1 MALLRRFAFALI
13 IILGA
18 RAAGRAR
25 PRRAASWSTARRS
38 RLEEIAY
45 YGVELPPGRYW
56 YDGVSGLWGVEGGP
70 SMDQTAAGL
79 PLGGPLQPDASMSDT
94 GVFINGREIHADEVA
109 ELLRMFG
116 EVPPG
121 RYWLGADLVGGLEGE
136 TASFDLNAAG
146 AAASGEPAGPGPGLF
161 RGQRDGL
168 LRQQRLP
175 LRSARRDRRHEQ
187 LRARLRRPVNLR
199 CARRRAGGW

>member
-1 MALLRRFAFALI
+1 MALLRRFAFALLV
-13 IILGA
+13 ILGLA
-18 RAAGRAR
+18 PQG
-25 PRRAASWSTARRS
+25 ASAQESGILVNGQALTV
-38 RLEEIAY
+38 EEIAS

-94 GVFINGREIHADEVA
+94 GVFINGREIHSDEVA
-109 ELLRMFG
+109 ALLRMFG

-121 RYWLGADLVGGLEGE
+121 RYWLGADLIGGLEGE

-146 AAASGEPAGPGPGLF
+146 AAASGEPEDQGQGYFEDRVTDFCVNNDCPSDL
-161 RGQRDGL
+161 RGAIDDMNSYV
-168 LRQQRLP
+168 P
-175 LRSARRDRRHEQ
+175 DY
-187 LRARLRRPVNLR
+187 
-199 CARRRAGGW
+199 GGQ